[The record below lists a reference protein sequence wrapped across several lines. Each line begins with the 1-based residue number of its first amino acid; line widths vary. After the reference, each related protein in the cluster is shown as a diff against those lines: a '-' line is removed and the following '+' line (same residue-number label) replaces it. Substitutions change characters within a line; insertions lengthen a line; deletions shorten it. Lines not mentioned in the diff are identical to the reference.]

1 MNKNPQQ
8 RNSLSKEME
17 DIKRNWKIL
26 ELKSKVT
33 EIKSSVDG
41 FNHRMEGTGEIISEW
56 KIEE

>member
-17 DIKRNWKIL
+17 DIKRNRKIL
-26 ELKSKVT
+26 ELKSKVA

-41 FNHRMEGTGEIISEW
+41 FNHRMQGTGKIISE
-56 KIEE
+56 